1 MKKIMIFFVLVIVS
15 ILTFRTIK
23 TDIQV
28 GELTLPISF
37 YSSKSI
43 KVANDQWNL
52 ILVDN
57 NHPIKEDNRI
67 ELVELANGVQV
78 DARIYSDLQ
87 DMLDDARG
95 DGLAL
100 FVREGY
106 RTDEDQQNILDS
118 KIEEYQNKGYST
130 KKAKRLAKKYVAL
143 PGKSEHQLGLSV
155 DINADTSQ
163 SSFEQVYT
171 WLNDHAYL
179 YGFIKRYPANKTQ
192 ITKISDEP
200 WHYRYVG
207 KEAAKVIKEEDLC
220 LEEYLEKYQ

>member
-57 NHPIKEDNRI
+57 NHPIKEDNQI

-143 PGKSEHQLGLSV
+143 PGKSEHQLGLV
-155 DINADTSQ
+155 LILMQIRVNLL
-163 SSFEQVYT
+163 
-171 WLNDHAYL
+171 LNKSIR
-179 YGFIKRYPANKTQ
+179 G
-192 ITKISDEP
+192 
-200 WHYRYVG
+200 
-207 KEAAKVIKEEDLC
+207 
-220 LEEYLEKYQ
+220 